1 METERYQQLK
11 SRNLFQELLELR
23 DRQREWRRSALNLVK
38 GSEVPVELNP
48 WGLVQW
54 YLHPSITDTSNRAL
68 IVWTMHIPPG
78 SRTGRLKCQ
87 GGHVYYVWKGS
98 TGHTVLDGV
107 RYDWAQGCVIN
118 IPLRPEGV
126 VFQHFNDGEDT
137 VVLVAA
143 QENLVDALYVDQGSG
158 FELLE
163 PCPEWLAAQR

>member
-1 METERYQQLK
+1 MEFERYRQLQ

-38 GSEVPVELNP
+38 GSEVPLELNP

-54 YLHPSITDTSNRAL
+54 YLHPAITDTSNRAL

-87 GGHVYYVWKGS
+87 GGHIYYVWKG
-98 TGHTVLDGV
+98 TNGHTVLDGV
-107 RYDWAQGCVIN
+107 RYDWARGCVIN

-126 VFQHFNDGEDT
+126 VFQHFNDGDET

-163 PCPEWLAAQR
+163 PCPEWLAARR